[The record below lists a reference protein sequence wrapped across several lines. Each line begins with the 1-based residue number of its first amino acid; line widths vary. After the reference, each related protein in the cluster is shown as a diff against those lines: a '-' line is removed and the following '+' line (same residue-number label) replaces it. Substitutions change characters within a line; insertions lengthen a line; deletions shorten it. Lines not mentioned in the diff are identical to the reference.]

1 MENTIRVNDAI
12 CIRCGRCVKVCPSQ
26 IFVQEKAGAAV
37 TLHKPENCIVCG
49 HCAAAC
55 PTGAVEHAD
64 FPAEKVHPIDY
75 AALPTP
81 EQVELLLA
89 VRRSNRAFSQR
100 PVPQEYLDRIVA
112 AADRAPTATNAR
124 QLGYTLVTDP
134 AMRREIVEYTLGV
147 FGRIVKRLSNP
158 LVRPWLSRLLPGVY
172 RYIPAFRRMRREY
185 AEQGVDRILRGAT
198 AVLFIHAPKESRFGA
213 EDANLAYQNASLT
226 AESLGVSQVYMGF
239 VLTAVRHA
247 VSAPSWRSA
256 CRSSA
261 IRTTSTA
268 KNLKSG
274 KFSSAGAVPIVRTP
288 YYIWKRPASAGR
300 FHFPDGGG
308 FCTFSTYCRTYSDS
322 CRI

>member
-64 FPAEKVHPIDY
+64 FPAEKVHSIDY

-158 LVRPWLSRLLPGVY
+158 FVRPWLSRLLPGVY

-226 AESLGVSQVYMGF
+226 AE
-239 VLTAVRHA
+239 
-247 VSAPSWRSA
+247 
-256 CRSSA
+256 
-261 IRTTSTA
+261 
-268 KNLKSG
+268 
-274 KFSSAGAVPIVRTP
+274 
-288 YYIWKRPASAGR
+288 
-300 FHFPDGGG
+300 
-308 FCTFSTYCRTYSDS
+308 
-322 CRI
+322 

>member
-1 MENTIRVNDAI
+1 M
-12 CIRCGRCVKVCPSQ
+12 
-26 IFVQEKAGAAV
+26 
-37 TLHKPENCIVCG
+37 
-49 HCAAAC
+49 
-55 PTGAVEHAD
+55 
-64 FPAEKVHPIDY
+64 EKVHPIDY

-213 EDANLAYQNASLT
+213 EDANLAYQNGLAT

-239 VLTAVRHA
+239 VLTAGAEERERRLNRMLDLRDRRICA
-247 VSAPSWRSA
+247 VMRSA

-268 KNLKSG
+268 ENLKSG

-300 FHFPDGGG
+300 FHFPDGRRLL
-308 FCTFSTYCRTYSDS
+308 YV
-322 CRI
+322 

>member
-198 AVLFIHAPKESRFGA
+198 AVPVSYTH
-213 EDANLAYQNASLT
+213 LT
-226 AESLGVSQVYMGF
+226 LPTILRV
-239 VLTAVRHA
+239 
-247 VSAPSWRSA
+247 
-256 CRSSA
+256 
-261 IRTTSTA
+261 
-268 KNLKSG
+268 
-274 KFSSAGAVPIVRTP
+274 
-288 YYIWKRPASAGR
+288 
-300 FHFPDGGG
+300 
-308 FCTFSTYCRTYSDS
+308 
-322 CRI
+322 